1 MKKFNVWLGIFLLIS
16 FNGLKA
22 QDKYFTKKGKV
33 YFSATAKM
41 EKVEATNRAAISV
54 MDTKTGNIQ
63 FAVMLKGFEFEK
75 ALMQEHFNE
84 NYVESDKFPKAEF
97 SGMVLNNADIQ
108 YAKDGL
114 YVAKVKGK
122 LTLHGQTKEV
132 EAEGKITVKN
142 GNLLLNADFDIL
154 LSDFKI
160 DIPNLVKENISN
172 DTKISVDCLMEPLK
186 G

>member
-1 MKKFNVWLGIFLLIS
+1 MIKFSACLGFLLLIS
-16 FNGLKA
+16 HGGLRA

-33 YFSATAKM
+33 YFNASAKM
-41 EKVEATNRAAISV
+41 EKVEATNRSAISV
-54 MDTKTGNIQ
+54 IDTKTGNIQ
-63 FAVMLKGFEFEK
+63 FAVLLKGFEFEK

-84 NYVESDKFPKAEF
+84 NYVESDKYPKAEF
-97 SGMVLNNADIQ
+97 SGLVLNNADIPYSQ
-108 YAKDGL
+108 EGNYT
-114 YVAKVKGK
+114 AKVKGK

-132 EAEGKITVKN
+132 QAEGKITVKN
-142 GNLLLNADFDIL
+142 GSLTLNAEFIIL

-160 DIPNLVKENISN
+160 DIPNLVKDNISN

>member
-1 MKKFNVWLGIFLLIS
+1 MKKINVCLGIFLLVS
-16 FNGLKA
+16 LSALKA
-22 QDKYFTKKGKV
+22 QDKFFTKKGKV
-33 YFSATAKM
+33 FFNATAKM

-54 MDTKTGNIQ
+54 IDTKTGNIQ
-63 FAVMLKGFEFEK
+63 FAVLLKGFEFEK

-84 NYVESDKFPKAEF
+84 NYVESDKYPKAEF
-97 SGMVLNNADIQ
+97 SGLVVNNTEIQ
-108 YAKDGL
+108 YNKEGL
-114 YVAKVKGK
+114 YTAKVKGK
-122 LTLHGQTKEV
+122 LTLHGQTKDV
-132 EAEGKITVKN
+132 EAEGKIAVKN
-142 GNLLLNADFDIL
+142 GNLVLNADFSIL